1 MSNNTHPKSSGLED
15 DIDIELE
22 NITKTEELQQK
33 KEQLDQYLETVNGD
47 LSRVEQAI
55 KDAEKVALKIE
66 TATTS
71 LTNSANKIQ
80 PALDSLVEN
89 APKDARLKFTAQ
101 LSDNAIQ
108 QIQTLYDGF
117 LEGEKTRLT
126 AHLEE
131 EKAIMAGFI
140 VVQMMAFKQWIQ
152 AQKKAFEQHVKD
164 MEDVKRYGEG
174 IWLSKRSW
182 EWIQG
187 ALIGLGIWF
196 VAFMTIVIVL
206 YVQHR

>member
-1 MSNNTHPKSSGLED
+1 MGNNTHPKSSGLD
-15 DIDIELE
+15 DIDITLE
-22 NITKTEELQQK
+22 NISKTEELQQK
-33 KEQLDQYLETVNGD
+33 KEKLDQYLESVNGTIT
-47 LSRVEQAI
+47 RAEQAI
-55 KDAEKVALKIE
+55 KGWEAVATKIE

-108 QIQTLYDGF
+108 QIQTLYNGF

-140 VVQMMAFKQWIQ
+140 VVQMMA
-152 AQKKAFEQHVKD
+152 
-164 MEDVKRYGEG
+164 
-174 IWLSKRSW
+174 
-182 EWIQG
+182 
-187 ALIGLGIWF
+187 LIFLGIWF
-196 VAFMTIVIVL
+196 VACVTFLIVVFT
-206 YVQHR
+206 Q

>member
-1 MSNNTHPKSSGLED
+1 MSNNTHPKSSGLD
-15 DIDIELE
+15 DIDITLE
-22 NITKTEELQQK
+22 NISKTEELQQK
-33 KEQLDQYLETVNGD
+33 NEQLDQYLESVNGT
-47 LSRVEQAI
+47 LTRAEKAI
-55 KDAEKVALKIE
+55 KDAEAVALKIE

-80 PALDSLVEN
+80 TALDSLVEN
-89 APKDARLKFTAQ
+89 ATKDARLKVTAQ

-108 QIQTLYDGF
+108 QLETLHNGF
-117 LEGEKTRLT
+117 IEDDKTRLT

-140 VVQMMAFKQWIQ
+140 VVQMMAFKQWVQ
-152 AQKKAFEQHVKD
+152 TLKKAFDKHVD
-164 MEDVKRYGEG
+164 EMDRVKRYGEG

-187 ALIGLGIWF
+187 ALIGLGIWV
-196 VAFMTIVIVL
+196 VAFVTIVIVL
-206 YVQHR
+206 YVQRR

>member
-1 MSNNTHPKSSGLED
+1 MSNNTHPKSSGLD
-15 DIDIELE
+15 DIDITLE
-22 NITKTEELQQK
+22 NISKTEELQQK
-33 KEQLDQYLETVNGD
+33 KEKLDQYLESVNGT
-47 LSRVEQAI
+47 LNRAEQAI
-55 KDAEKVALKIE
+55 KGWEAVALKIE

-71 LTNSANKIQ
+71 LTNSADKIQ

-108 QIQTLYDGF
+108 QIQTLYNGF

-140 VVQMMAFKQWIQ
+140 VVQMMAFKQWVQ
-152 AQKKAFEQHVKD
+152 TLKKAFDKHVD
-164 MEDVKRYGEG
+164 EMDRVKRYGEG

-182 EWIQG
+182 DRIQG
-187 ALIGLGIWF
+187 SLIVLAIWF

-206 YVQHR
+206 YVQRR

>member
-1 MSNNTHPKSSGLED
+1 MSNNTHPKSSGLD

-22 NITKTEELQQK
+22 NISKTEELQQK
-33 KEQLDQYLETVNGD
+33 KEQLDQYLESVNGT
-47 LSRVEQAI
+47 LNRAEQAI
-55 KDAEKVALKIE
+55 KGWEAVALKIE

-71 LTNSANKIQ
+71 LTKSADKIQ

-89 APKDARLKFTAQ
+89 VPKDARLKFTAQ
-101 LSDNAIQ
+101 LYN
-108 QIQTLYDGF
+108 GF

-140 VVQMMAFKQWIQ
+140 VVQMMAFKQWVQ
-152 AQKKAFEQHVKD
+152 TLKKAFDKHVD
-164 MEDVKRYGEG
+164 EMDRVKRYGEG

-187 ALIGLGIWF
+187 ALIGLGIWV
-196 VAFMTIVIVL
+196 VAFVTIVIVL
-206 YVQHR
+206 YVQRR

>member
-1 MSNNTHPKSSGLED
+1 MSNNTHPKSSGLD
-15 DIDIELE
+15 DIDITLE
-22 NITKTEELQQK
+22 NISKTEELQQK
-33 KEQLDQYLETVNGD
+33 KEQLDLYLESVNGTIT
-47 LSRVEQAI
+47 RAEQAI
-55 KDAEKVALKIE
+55 KDAEAVAKKIE

-71 LTNSANKIQ
+71 LTNSADKIQ

-101 LSDNAIQ
+101 LSDDAIQ
-108 QIQTLYDGF
+108 QIQTLHNGF

-140 VVQMMAFKQWIQ
+140 VVQMMAFKQWVQ
-152 AQKKAFEQHVKD
+152 TLKKAVEQHVKD

-206 YVQHR
+206 YVQRR

>member
-1 MSNNTHPKSSGLED
+1 MGNNTHPKSSGLD
-15 DIDIELE
+15 DIDITLE
-22 NITKTEELQQK
+22 NISKTEELQQK
-33 KEQLDQYLETVNGD
+33 KEKLDQYLESVNGTIT
-47 LSRVEQAI
+47 RAEQAI
-55 KDAEKVALKIE
+55 KGWEAVATKIE

-108 QIQTLYDGF
+108 QIQTLYNGF

-152 AQKKAFEQHVKD
+152 AQKKAFKRHVDD
-164 MEDVKRYGEG
+164 MDRVKRYGEG

-182 EWIQG
+182 DWIQG

-206 YVQHR
+206 YVQRR

>member
-1 MSNNTHPKSSGLED
+1 MSNNTHPKSSGLD
-15 DIDIELE
+15 DIDITLE
-22 NITKTEELQQK
+22 NISKTEELQQK
-33 KEQLDQYLETVNGD
+33 NEQLDQDLESVNGT
-47 LSRVEQAI
+47 LTRAEKAI
-55 KDAEKVALKIE
+55 KDAEAVALKIE

-80 PALDSLVEN
+80 TALDSLVEN
-89 APKDARLKFTAQ
+89 ATKDARLKVTAQ

-108 QIQTLYDGF
+108 QLETLHNGF
-117 LEGEKTRLT
+117 IEDDKTRLT

-140 VVQMMAFKQWIQ
+140 VVQMMAFKQWVQ
-152 AQKKAFEQHVKD
+152 TLKKAFDKHVD
-164 MEDVKRYGEG
+164 EMDRVKRYGEG

-187 ALIGLGIWF
+187 ALIGLGIWV
-196 VAFMTIVIVL
+196 VAFVTIVIVL
-206 YVQHR
+206 YVQRR

>member
-1 MSNNTHPKSSGLED
+1 MSNNTHPKSSGLD
-15 DIDIELE
+15 DIDVELE
-22 NITKTEELQQK
+22 SISKTEELQQK
-33 KEQLDQYLETVNGD
+33 KEQLDQYLETVNGN
-47 LSRVEQAI
+47 LSRAEQAI

-89 APKDARLKFTAQ
+89 APKDARLKVTAQ
-101 LSDNAIQ
+101 LSDDAIQ
-108 QIQTLYDGF
+108 QLQTLHDGF
-117 LEGEKTRLT
+117 IEDEKTRLT

-140 VVQMMAFKQWIQ
+140 VVQMMAFKQWVETL
-152 AQKKAFEQHVKD
+152 KKAFGRHVKE

-182 EWIQG
+182 DWIQG
-187 ALIGLGIWF
+187 SLIVLGIWF
-196 VAFMTIVIVL
+196 VLFVVTMIL
-206 YVQHR
+206 FYVHRS

>member
-1 MSNNTHPKSSGLED
+1 MSNNTHPKSSGLD

-22 NITKTEELQQK
+22 NISKTEELQQK
-33 KEQLDQYLETVNGD
+33 KEQLDQYLESVNGT
-47 LSRVEQAI
+47 LNRAEQAI
-55 KDAEKVALKIE
+55 KGWEAVALKIE

-71 LTNSANKIQ
+71 LTNSADKIQ

-108 QIQTLYDGF
+108 QIQTLYNGF

-140 VVQMMAFKQWIQ
+140 VVQMMAQWIQ
-152 AQKKAFEQHVKD
+152 AQKKAFKRHVDD
-164 MEDVKRYGEG
+164 MDRVKRYGEG
-174 IWLSKRSW
+174 IWLSKRAW
-182 EWIQG
+182 DWIQYS
-187 ALIGLGIWF
+187 LILLGIWF
-196 VAFMTIVIVL
+196 VACVTFLIVVFT
-206 YVQHR
+206 Q

>member
-1 MSNNTHPKSSGLED
+1 MSNSTHPKSSGLD

-22 NITKTEELQQK
+22 NISKTEELQQK
-33 KEQLDQYLETVNGD
+33 KEQLDQYLESVNGT
-47 LSRVEQAI
+47 LNRAEQAI
-55 KDAEKVALKIE
+55 KGWEAVALKIE

-71 LTNSANKIQ
+71 LTNSADKIQ

-89 APKDARLKFTAQ
+89 APKDARLKVTAQ
-101 LSDNAIQ
+101 LSDDAIQ
-108 QIQTLYDGF
+108 QLETLHTGF
-117 LEGEKTRLT
+117 IEDDKTRLT

-140 VVQMMAFKQWIQ
+140 VVQMMAFKQWVQ
-152 AQKKAFEQHVKD
+152 TLKKAFDKHVD
-164 MEDVKRYGEG
+164 EMDRVKRYGEG

-187 ALIGLGIWF
+187 ALIGLGIWV
-196 VAFMTIVIVL
+196 VAFVTIVIVL
-206 YVQHR
+206 YVQRR

>member
-1 MSNNTHPKSSGLED
+1 MSNNTHPKSSGLD
-15 DIDIELE
+15 DIDITLE
-22 NITKTEELQQK
+22 TISKTEELQQK
-33 KEQLDQYLETVNGD
+33 KEQLDQYLESVNGTIT
-47 LSRVEQAI
+47 RAEQAI
-55 KDAEKVALKIE
+55 KGWEAVALKIE

-152 AQKKAFEQHVKD
+152 AQKKAFGRHVKEMD
-164 MEDVKRYGEG
+164 EVRRYGEG
-174 IWLSKRSW
+174 IWLSKRAW
-182 EWIQG
+182 DWIQYS
-187 ALIGLGIWF
+187 LIFLGIWF
-196 VAFMTIVIVL
+196 VACVTLLIVVFT
-206 YVQHR
+206 Q

>member
-1 MSNNTHPKSSGLED
+1 MSNNTHPKSSGLD
-15 DIDIELE
+15 DIDVELE
-22 NITKTEELQQK
+22 SISKTEELQQK

-55 KDAEKVALKIE
+55 MDAEAVATKIE

-71 LTNSANKIQ
+71 LTNSVDKIQ

-117 LEGEKTRLT
+117 IEGEKTRLT

-140 VVQMMAFKQWIQ
+140 VVQMMSFKQWVQ
-152 AQKKAFEQHVKD
+152 TLKKAFDRHVD
-164 MEDVKRYGEG
+164 EMDRVKRYGEG
-174 IWLSKRSW
+174 IWLSKRAW
-182 EWIQG
+182 DWIQYSLIFLG
-187 ALIGLGIWF
+187 AWF
-196 VAFMTIVIVL
+196 VCFVTIVIL
-206 YVQHR
+206 YYVKIR

>member
-1 MSNNTHPKSSGLED
+1 MSNNTHPKSSGLD

-22 NITKTEELQQK
+22 NISKTEELQQK
-33 KEQLDQYLETVNGD
+33 KEQLDQYLESVNGT
-47 LSRVEQAI
+47 LNRAEQAI
-55 KDAEKVALKIE
+55 KGWEAVALKIE

-71 LTNSANKIQ
+71 LTNSADKIQ

-89 APKDARLKFTAQ
+89 APKDARLKVTAQ
-101 LSDNAIQ
+101 LSDDAIQ
-108 QIQTLYDGF
+108 QLETLHTGF
-117 LEGEKTRLT
+117 IEDEKTRLT

-140 VVQMMAFKQWIQ
+140 VVQMMAFKQWVQ
-152 AQKKAFEQHVKD
+152 TLKKAFDKHVD
-164 MEDVKRYGEG
+164 EMDRVKRYGEG

-182 EWIQG
+182 DWIQG

-206 YVQHR
+206 YVQRR

>member
-1 MSNNTHPKSSGLED
+1 MSNNTHPKSSGLD
-15 DIDIELE
+15 DIDVELE
-22 NITKTEELQQK
+22 SISKTEELQQK

-55 KDAEKVALKIE
+55 KDAEAVATKIE

-71 LTNSANKIQ
+71 LTNSVDKIQ

-108 QIQTLYDGF
+108 QIQTLYNGF

-140 VVQMMAFKQWIQ
+140 VVQMMSFKQWVQ
-152 AQKKAFEQHVKD
+152 TLKKAFDRHVD
-164 MEDVKRYGEG
+164 EMDRVKRYGEG
-174 IWLSKRSW
+174 IWLSKRAW
-182 EWIQG
+182 DWIQYSLIFLG
-187 ALIGLGIWF
+187 AWF
-196 VAFMTIVIVL
+196 VCFVTIVIL
-206 YVQHR
+206 YYVKIR

>member
-1 MSNNTHPKSSGLED
+1 MSNNTHPKSSGLD

-22 NITKTEELQQK
+22 NISKTEELQQK
-33 KEQLDQYLETVNGD
+33 KEQLDQYLETVNGN

-55 KDAEKVALKIE
+55 KDAETVALKIE

-71 LTNSANKIQ
+71 LTNSADKIQ

-117 LEGEKTRLT
+117 IEGEKKRLT

-140 VVQMMAFKQWIQ
+140 VVQMMAFKQWVQ

-187 ALIGLGIWF
+187 ALIVLGLWF
-196 VAFMTIVIVL
+196 VSGIALLIVL
-206 YVQHR
+206 YTQ

>member
-1 MSNNTHPKSSGLED
+1 MSNNTHPKSSGLD

-22 NITKTEELQQK
+22 NISKTVELQQK
-33 KEQLDQYLETVNGD
+33 KEQLDQYLESVNGT
-47 LSRVEQAI
+47 LNRAEQAI
-55 KDAEKVALKIE
+55 KGWEAVALKIE

-71 LTNSANKIQ
+71 LTKSADKIQ

-117 LEGEKTRLT
+117 LVGEKTRLT

-140 VVQMMAFKQWIQ
+140 VVQMMAFKQWVQ
-152 AQKKAFEQHVKD
+152 TLKKAFDKHVD
-164 MEDVKRYGEG
+164 EMDRVKRYGEG

-182 EWIQG
+182 DWIQG

-206 YVQHR
+206 YVQRR

>member
-1 MSNNTHPKSSGLED
+1 MSNNTHPKSSGLD
-15 DIDIELE
+15 DIDITLE
-22 NITKTEELQQK
+22 NISKTEELQQK
-33 KEQLDQYLETVNGD
+33 KEKLDQYLESVNGT
-47 LSRVEQAI
+47 LNRAEQAI
-55 KDAEKVALKIE
+55 KGWEAVALKIE

-71 LTNSANKIQ
+71 LTKSADKIQ

-89 APKDARLKFTAQ
+89 VPKDARLKFTAQ

-108 QIQTLYDGF
+108 QIQTLYNGF

-152 AQKKAFEQHVKD
+152 AQKKAFKRHVDD
-164 MEDVKRYGEG
+164 MDRVKRYGEG
-174 IWLSKRSW
+174 IWLSKRAW
-182 EWIQG
+182 DWIQYS
-187 ALIGLGIWF
+187 LILLGIWF
-196 VAFMTIVIVL
+196 VACVTFLIVVFT
-206 YVQHR
+206 Q

>member
-15 DIDIELE
+15 DIDITLE
-22 NITKTEELQQK
+22 NISKTEELQQK
-33 KEQLDQYLETVNGD
+33 KEQLDQYLESVNGT
-47 LSRVEQAI
+47 LNRAEQAI
-55 KDAEKVALKIE
+55 KGWEAVALKIE

-71 LTNSANKIQ
+71 LTNSADKIQ

-89 APKDARLKFTAQ
+89 APKDARLKVTAQ
-101 LSDNAIQ
+101 LSDDAIQ
-108 QIQTLYDGF
+108 QLETLHTGF
-117 LEGEKTRLT
+117 IEDDKTRLT

-140 VVQMMAFKQWIQ
+140 VVQMMAFKQWVQ
-152 AQKKAFEQHVKD
+152 TLKKAFDKHVD
-164 MEDVKRYGEG
+164 EMDRVKRYGEG

-187 ALIGLGIWF
+187 ALIGLGIWV
-196 VAFMTIVIVL
+196 VAFMTCVIVL
-206 YVQHR
+206 YVKSR

>member
-1 MSNNTHPKSSGLED
+1 MSNNTHPKSSGLD

-22 NITKTEELQQK
+22 NISKTEELQQK
-33 KEQLDQYLETVNGD
+33 KEQLDQYLESVNGT
-47 LSRVEQAI
+47 LNRAEQAI
-55 KDAEKVALKIE
+55 KGWEAVALKIE

-71 LTNSANKIQ
+71 LTNSADKIQ

-89 APKDARLKFTAQ
+89 APKDARLKVTAQ
-101 LSDNAIQ
+101 LSDDAIQ
-108 QIQTLYDGF
+108 QLETLHTGF
-117 LEGEKTRLT
+117 IEDDKTRLT

-140 VVQMMAFKQWIQ
+140 VVQMMAFKQWVQ
-152 AQKKAFEQHVKD
+152 TLKKAFDKHVD
-164 MEDVKRYGEG
+164 EMDRVKRYGEG

-196 VAFMTIVIVL
+196 VAFMTCVIVL
-206 YVQHR
+206 YVKSR

>member
-1 MSNNTHPKSSGLED
+1 MSNNTHPKSSGLD

-22 NITKTEELQQK
+22 NISKTEELQQK
-33 KEQLDQYLETVNGD
+33 KEQLDQYLESVNGT
-47 LSRVEQAI
+47 LNRAEQAI
-55 KDAEKVALKIE
+55 KGWEAVALKIE

-71 LTNSANKIQ
+71 LTKSADKIQ

-89 APKDARLKFTAQ
+89 TPKDARLKFTAQ

-117 LEGEKTRLT
+117 IEGEKKRLT

-140 VVQMMAFKQWIQ
+140 VVQMMAFKQWVQ

-187 ALIGLGIWF
+187 ALIVLGLWF
-196 VAFMTIVIVL
+196 VSGIALLIVL
-206 YVQHR
+206 YTQ

>member
-1 MSNNTHPKSSGLED
+1 MSNNTHPKSSGLD
-15 DIDIELE
+15 DIDVELE
-22 NITKTEELQQK
+22 SISKTEELQQK

-55 KDAEKVALKIE
+55 KDAEAVATKIE

-71 LTNSANKIQ
+71 LTNSVDKIQ

-117 LEGEKTRLT
+117 IEGEKTRLT

-140 VVQMMAFKQWIQ
+140 VVQMMSFKQWVQ
-152 AQKKAFEQHVKD
+152 TLKKAFDKHVD
-164 MEDVKRYGEG
+164 EMDRVKRYGEG
-174 IWLSKRSW
+174 IWLSKRAW
-182 EWIQG
+182 DWIQYSLIFLG
-187 ALIGLGIWF
+187 AWF
-196 VAFMTIVIVL
+196 VCFVTIVIL
-206 YVQHR
+206 YYVKIR

>member
-15 DIDIELE
+15 DIDITLE
-22 NITKTEELQQK
+22 NISKTEELQQK
-33 KEQLDQYLETVNGD
+33 KEQLDQYLESVNGT
-47 LSRVEQAI
+47 LNRAEQAI
-55 KDAEKVALKIE
+55 KGWEAVALKIE

-71 LTNSANKIQ
+71 LTNSADKIQ

-89 APKDARLKFTAQ
+89 APKDARLKVTAQ
-101 LSDNAIQ
+101 LSDDAIQ
-108 QIQTLYDGF
+108 QLETLHTGF
-117 LEGEKTRLT
+117 IEDDKTRLT

-140 VVQMMAFKQWIQ
+140 VVQMMAFKQWVQ
-152 AQKKAFEQHVKD
+152 TLKKAFDKHVD
-164 MEDVKRYGEG
+164 EMDRVKRYGEG

-187 ALIGLGIWF
+187 ALIGLGIWV
-196 VAFMTIVIVL
+196 VAFVTLVIVL
-206 YVQHR
+206 YVQRR

>member
-1 MSNNTHPKSSGLED
+1 MGNNTHPKSSGLD
-15 DIDIELE
+15 DIDITLE
-22 NITKTEELQQK
+22 NISKTEELQQK
-33 KEQLDQYLETVNGD
+33 KEKLDQYLESVNGTIT
-47 LSRVEQAI
+47 RAEQAI
-55 KDAEKVALKIE
+55 KGWEAVATKIE

-108 QIQTLYDGF
+108 QIQTLYNGF

-152 AQKKAFEQHVKD
+152 AQKKAFERHVDD
-164 MEDVKRYGEG
+164 MDRVKRYGEG

-182 EWIQG
+182 DWIQG
-187 ALIGLGIWF
+187 SLIVLGIWF
-196 VAFMTIVIVL
+196 VTCVVGIIVL
-206 YVQHR
+206 FVNRS

>member
-1 MSNNTHPKSSGLED
+1 MSNNTHPKSSGLD

-22 NITKTEELQQK
+22 NISKTEELQQK
-33 KEQLDQYLETVNGD
+33 KEQLDQYLESVNGT
-47 LSRVEQAI
+47 LNRAEQAI
-55 KDAEKVALKIE
+55 KGWEAVALKIE

-71 LTNSANKIQ
+71 LTKSADKIQ

-117 LEGEKTRLT
+117 LVGEKTRLT

-152 AQKKAFEQHVKD
+152 AQKKAFKRHVDD
-164 MEDVKRYGEG
+164 MDRVKRYGEG
-174 IWLSKRSW
+174 IWLSKRAW
-182 EWIQG
+182 DWIQYS
-187 ALIGLGIWF
+187 LILLGIWF
-196 VAFMTIVIVL
+196 VACVTFLIVVFT
-206 YVQHR
+206 Q

>member
-1 MSNNTHPKSSGLED
+1 MSNNTHPKSSGLD

-22 NITKTEELQQK
+22 NISKTEELQQK
-33 KEQLDQYLETVNGD
+33 KEQLDQYLETVNGN

-55 KDAEKVALKIE
+55 KDAETVALKIE

-71 LTNSANKIQ
+71 LTNSADKIQ

-117 LEGEKTRLT
+117 LVGEKTRLT

-131 EKAIMAGFI
+131 EKTIMAGFI

-152 AQKKAFEQHVKD
+152 AQKKAFERHVDD
-164 MEDVKRYGEG
+164 MDRVKRYGEG

-182 EWIQG
+182 DWIQG
-187 ALIGLGIWF
+187 SLIVLGIWF

-206 YVQHR
+206 YVQRR

>member
-15 DIDIELE
+15 DIDITLE
-22 NITKTEELQQK
+22 NISKTEELQQK
-33 KEQLDQYLETVNGD
+33 KEQLDQYLESVNGT
-47 LSRVEQAI
+47 LNRAEQAI
-55 KDAEKVALKIE
+55 KGWEAVALKIE

-71 LTNSANKIQ
+71 LTNSADKIQ

-89 APKDARLKFTAQ
+89 APKDARLKVTAQ
-101 LSDNAIQ
+101 LSDDAIQ
-108 QIQTLYDGF
+108 QLETLHTGF
-117 LEGEKTRLT
+117 IEDDKTRLT

-140 VVQMMAFKQWIQ
+140 VVQMMAFKQWVQ
-152 AQKKAFEQHVKD
+152 TLKKAFDKHVD
-164 MEDVKRYGEG
+164 EMDRVKRYGEG

-187 ALIGLGIWF
+187 ALIGLGIWV
-196 VAFMTIVIVL
+196 VAFVTIVIVL
-206 YVQHR
+206 YVQRR

>member
-1 MSNNTHPKSSGLED
+1 MSNNTHPKSSGLD

-22 NITKTEELQQK
+22 NISKTEELQQK
-33 KEQLDQYLETVNGD
+33 KEQLDQYLESVNGS
-47 LSRVEQAI
+47 LTRVEQAI
-55 KDAEKVALKIE
+55 KDAETVATKIE

-71 LTNSANKIQ
+71 LTNSADKIQ

-89 APKDARLKFTAQ
+89 APKDARLKFSAQ
-101 LSDNAIQ
+101 LSDDAIQ
-108 QIQTLYDGF
+108 QLQTLHDGF
-117 LEGEKTRLT
+117 IEDEKTRLR

-140 VVQMMAFKQWIQ
+140 VVQMMAFKQWTQ
-152 AQKKAFEQHVKD
+152 ALKKAFGQHVKD
-164 MEDVKRYGEG
+164 MEDVKRYGQG

-182 EWIQG
+182 DWIQG

-196 VAFMTIVIVL
+196 VACVTFLIVMKFTTPS
-206 YVQHR
+206 

>member
-1 MSNNTHPKSSGLED
+1 MSNNTHPKSSGLD
-15 DIDIELE
+15 DIDVTLE
-22 NITKTEELQQK
+22 NISKTEELQQK
-33 KEQLDQYLETVNGD
+33 KEQLDQYLESVNGT
-47 LSRVEQAI
+47 LNRAEQAI
-55 KDAEKVALKIE
+55 KGWEAVALKIE

-71 LTNSANKIQ
+71 LTNSADKIQ

-89 APKDARLKFTAQ
+89 APKDSRLKFTAQ

-108 QIQTLYDGF
+108 QIQTLYNGF

-140 VVQMMAFKQWIQ
+140 VVQMMAFKQWVETL
-152 AQKKAFEQHVKD
+152 KKAFGRHVKE
-164 MEDVKRYGEG
+164 MEDVKRFGEG

-182 EWIQG
+182 EWIQTS
-187 ALIGLGIWF
+187 LIVLGIWF
-196 VAFMTIVIVL
+196 VVCITLVIVL
-206 YVQHR
+206 YVQRR

>member
-1 MSNNTHPKSSGLED
+1 MGNNTHPKSSGLD
-15 DIDIELE
+15 DIDITLE
-22 NITKTEELQQK
+22 NISKTEELQQK
-33 KEQLDQYLETVNGD
+33 KEKLDQYLESVNGTIT
-47 LSRVEQAI
+47 RAEQAI
-55 KDAEKVALKIE
+55 KGWEAVATKIE

-108 QIQTLYDGF
+108 QIQTLYNGF

-131 EKAIMAGFI
+131 EKAIIAGFI

-152 AQKKAFEQHVKD
+152 AQKKAFKRHVDD
-164 MEDVKRYGEG
+164 MDRVKRYGEG
-174 IWLSKRSW
+174 IWLSKRAW
-182 EWIQG
+182 DWIQYS
-187 ALIGLGIWF
+187 LILLGIWF
-196 VAFMTIVIVL
+196 VACVTFLIVVFT
-206 YVQHR
+206 Q